1 MKLKHSILLVF
12 LFVTLVCS
20 TAFAG
25 DFIKGQ
31 TYHGFKL
38 LEKRFVNEVNAE
50 CLYFEHEKSGA
61 RLFKIAAD
69 DPNKTFSIAFKTDP
83 ESDCGTPHI
92 MEHSVLNGSK
102 NFPAKSPID
111 ILGRGSLL
119 TFLNAFTGND
129 MTCYPIASM
138 NEKDYFN
145 VMRVYLD
152 AVFNPLIYSEPRILK
167 QEGWHY
173 EMEKPDAP
181 IVYKGVVYN
190 EMKGAY
196 SNPTREMD
204 YRRNQ
209 ILFPDNGYRFTSGGY
224 PTEIPRLTPDMFIK
238 YHQKYYHPVNSHI
251 LLYGNGD
258 LDREL
263 ASIDSEY
270 LSKYN
275 KADRPSGFTLQKPFT
290 AMKEAEVF
298 YPVTEGSNTNKQ
310 TYLSLSFVCGLSVD
324 RATAMSLNILCD
336 LLVNQEA
343 APVRLALQKAG
354 IGQNVIADVDELQ
367 QNVFEIQVQN
377 ANPTDKDKFREIVM
391 TTLEEVSR
399 KGLNKKAV
407 EGAINRTEFQLREG
421 NDAQKGIS
429 YNFQILPG
437 WFFAD
442 DPYLTLEYEK
452 PLAVVKTAIT
462 GNYLESVIRKYIIA
476 NPHSLLLVMT
486 PKPGM
491 EKETNASIEK
501 ALQDYR
507 ASLSEKEKETIVKE
521 TQDLIAYQKRED
533 TPEALA
539 TVPMLER
546 KDIDPKAAWY
556 SLDEQHISGVPV
568 LYREDFT
575 NNVVY
580 IRMLFDARVLPVEL
594 LPYAALLARV
604 LGSQNTENYSFGDLD
619 VALNI
624 HTGGVN
630 ASLLTY
636 LENQNDDN
644 MIPKFVIDSKAMNKK
659 VDKLAQLLGEIVN
672 KTRYADS
679 DRLKTI
685 LIQHQSRLD
694 AQVKRNGFMY
704 SRIRLASYF
713 SNTGIFDELTGGFE
727 YYWFINDLV
736 KNFAAKQKEISDNL
750 ARTASLL
757 FNKSN
762 LTVSVTCS
770 RADLPVYAEEL
781 PKFVNSLPE
790 SKAPVYSKWQFNFE
804 KKNEGFPTA
813 SKVQYVQKGYNLKKL
828 GYAWNGKIRVLEQI
842 LSSDWLQNR
851 VRVIGGAYGGYCSF
865 SSDGQ
870 VFFSSYRDPNLK
882 ETLDNY
888 DAIPDYLDK
897 LELND
902 KDMTRYIIGTISSL
916 DRPLTPSDKGN
927 VAVMY
932 YFEKTKPEDVQRERD
947 EILSISLGDIKAM
960 KKMAADILGQN
971 AICVYG
977 SEEKINSQKELFKKI
992 EKVDRDSSSSKTV
1005 DSK

>member
-1 MKLKHSILLVF
+1 MKLKHSILPF
-12 LFVTLVCS
+12 LLIVMLVCS

-25 DFIKGQ
+25 DFVKGQ

-38 LEKRFVNEVNAE
+38 LEKRFVKEVNAE

-92 MEHSVLNGSK
+92 LEHSVLNGSK
-102 NFPAKSPID
+102 NYPVKSPID
-111 ILGRGSLL
+111 ILGKGSLL
-119 TFLNAFTGND
+119 NFINAFTGSEF
-129 MTCYPIASM
+129 TCYPIAGM

-152 AVFNPLIYSEPRILK
+152 AVFNPLIYTEPRILK

-173 EMEKPDAP
+173 EMEKPDGP
-181 IVYKGVVYN
+181 VVYKGVVYN

-196 SNPTREMD
+196 STPTRELD
-204 YRRNQ
+204 YRRDQN
-209 ILFPDNGYRFTSGGY
+209 LFPDNSYRFSSGGY
-224 PTEIPRLTPDMFIK
+224 PTEIPRLTSDIFIK

-251 LLYGNGD
+251 FLYGNAD

-270 LSKYN
+270 LAKYD
-275 KADRPSGFTLQKPFT
+275 KAVRPSGFPLQKPFT
-290 AMKEAEVF
+290 AMKEVAAF
-298 YPVTEGSNTNKQ
+298 YPVTEGSNTGNQ
-310 TYLSLSFVCGLSVD
+310 AYLSLSFVCGLGVD
-324 RATAMSLNILCD
+324 RATVMALDILSD

-354 IGQNVIADVDELQ
+354 IGQNVTAGVDDLQ

-377 ANPTDKDKFREIVM
+377 ANPADKDKFREIVM
-391 TTLEEVSR
+391 ATLDEVSR
-399 KGLNKKAV
+399 KGLDKKAV
-407 EGAINRTEFQLREG
+407 EGAINLTEFQLREG
-421 NDAQKGIS
+421 NTARKGIR
-429 YNFQILPG
+429 YNFQVLPG
-437 WFFAD
+437 WLFAD

-462 GNYLESVIRKYIIA
+462 GDYLESVIRKYLLS
-476 NPHSLLLVMT
+476 NPHSLLLVLA

-491 EKETNASIEK
+491 EKEINAGVEK
-501 ALQDYR
+501 ELQDYK
-507 ASLSEKEKETIVKE
+507 ASINDKEKETIVKE

-533 TPEALA
+533 TPTALA

-546 KDIDPKAAWY
+546 KDIDPRAAWY
-556 SLDEQHISGVPV
+556 SLEEQHVPGAPF
-568 LYREDFT
+568 LYHEEFT
-575 NNVVY
+575 DHVVY
-580 IRMLFDARVLPVEL
+580 SRMHFDARVLPQEL
-594 LPYAALLARV
+594 IPYAALLARV

-630 ASLLTY
+630 AVLSTY
-636 LENQNDDN
+636 LENRNDDN
-644 MIPKFVIDSKAMNKK
+644 LIPKFVIESKVMNKK
-659 VDKLAQLLGEIVN
+659 VDKLFQLLGEIVN

-679 DRLKTI
+679 DRLQTI

-694 AQVKRNGFMY
+694 AMVKRNGNVY
-704 SRIRLASYF
+704 SRTRLASYF
-713 SNTGIFDELTGGFE
+713 SNTGMFDELTGGFE

-736 KNFAAKQKEISDNL
+736 KNYAVKQKEIIANL

-762 LTVSVTCS
+762 LTAAVTSS
-770 RADLPVYAEEL
+770 RDDLPAYVQEL
-781 PKFVNSLPE
+781 PKFIDSLPDN
-790 SKAPVYSKWQFNFE
+790 KAAAYSKWKFNFE
-804 KKNEGFPTA
+804 KKNEGFLTA

-828 GYAWNGKIRVLEQI
+828 GYAWSGKIRVLDQV

-851 VRVIGGAYGGYCSF
+851 VRVIGGAYGGYSSF
-865 SSDGQ
+865 AANGQ
-870 VFFSSYRDPNLK
+870 AFFSSYRDPNLK

-888 DAIPDYLDK
+888 DAIPDYLGK

-902 KDMTRYIIGTISSL
+902 KEMTRYIIGTISTL
-916 DRPLTPSDKGN
+916 DNPLTPADKGN
-927 VAVMY
+927 VALRY
-932 YFEKTKPEDVQRERD
+932 YFEKTKPEDIQRERD
-947 EILSISLGDIKAM
+947 EVLSVSLGDIKAM

-977 SEEKINSQKELFKKI
+977 SEEKINSQKELFGKI
-992 EKVDRDSSSSKTV
+992 EKVER
-1005 DSK
+1005 

>member
-1 MKLKHSILLVF
+1 MKLKHSILPF
-12 LFVTLVCS
+12 LLIVMLVCS

-25 DFIKGQ
+25 DFVKGQ

-38 LEKRFVNEVNAE
+38 LEKRFVKEVNAE

-83 ESDCGTPHI
+83 ESDYGTPHI
-92 MEHSVLNGSK
+92 LEHSVLNGSK
-102 NFPAKSPID
+102 NYPVKSPID
-111 ILGRGSLL
+111 ILGKGSLL
-119 TFLNAFTGND
+119 NFINAFTGSEF
-129 MTCYPIASM
+129 TCYPIAGM

-152 AVFNPLIYSEPRILK
+152 AVFNPLIYTEPRILK

-173 EMEKPDAP
+173 EMEKPDGP
-181 IVYKGVVYN
+181 VVYKGVVYN

-196 SNPTREMD
+196 STPTRELD
-204 YRRNQ
+204 YRRDQN
-209 ILFPDNGYRFTSGGY
+209 LFPDNSYRFSSGGY
-224 PTEIPRLTPDMFIK
+224 PTEIPRLTSDIFIK

-251 LLYGNGD
+251 FLYGNAD

-270 LSKYN
+270 LAKYD
-275 KADRPSGFTLQKPFT
+275 KAVRPSGFPLQKPFT
-290 AMKEAEVF
+290 AMKEVAAF
-298 YPVTEGSNTNKQ
+298 YPVTEGSNTGNQ
-310 TYLSLSFVCGLSVD
+310 AYLSLSFVCGLGVD
-324 RATAMSLNILCD
+324 RATVMALDILSD

-354 IGQNVIADVDELQ
+354 IGQNVTAGVDDLQ

-377 ANPTDKDKFREIVM
+377 ANPADKDKFREIVM
-391 TTLEEVSR
+391 ATLDEVSR
-399 KGLNKKAV
+399 KGLDKKAV
-407 EGAINRTEFQLREG
+407 EGAINLTEFQLREG
-421 NDAQKGIS
+421 NTARKGIR
-429 YNFQILPG
+429 YNFQVLPG
-437 WFFAD
+437 WLFAD

-452 PLAVVKTAIT
+452 PLAVVKTAIS
-462 GNYLESVIRKYIIA
+462 GDYLESVIRKYLIA
-476 NPHSLLLVMT
+476 NPHSLLLVLA

-491 EKETNASIEK
+491 EKEINAGVEK
-501 ALQDYR
+501 ELQDYK
-507 ASLSEKEKETIVKE
+507 ASISDKEKETIVKE

-533 TPEALA
+533 TPGALA

-546 KDIDPKAAWY
+546 KDIDPRAARY
-556 SLDEQHISGVPV
+556 AMEEQHVPGVPF
-568 LYREDFT
+568 LYHEEFT
-575 NNVVY
+575 DHVVY
-580 IRMLFDARVLPVEL
+580 SRMLFDARVLPQEL
-594 LPYAALLARV
+594 IPYAALLARV

-630 ASLLTY
+630 AVLSTY
-636 LENQNDDN
+636 LENRNDDN
-644 MIPKFVIDSKAMNKK
+644 LIPKFVIESKVMNKK
-659 VDKLAQLLGEIVN
+659 VDKLFQLLGEIVN

-679 DRLKTI
+679 DRLQTI

-694 AQVKRNGFMY
+694 AMVKRNGNVY
-704 SRIRLASYF
+704 SRTRLASYF
-713 SNTGIFDELTGGFE
+713 SNTGMFDELTGGFE

-736 KNFAAKQKEISDNL
+736 KNYAVKQKEIIANL

-762 LTVSVTCS
+762 LTAAVTSS
-770 RADLPVYAEEL
+770 RDDLPAYVQEL
-781 PKFVNSLPE
+781 PKFIDSLPDN
-790 SKAPVYSKWQFNFE
+790 KAAAYSKWKFNFE
-804 KKNEGFPTA
+804 KKNEGFLTA

-828 GYAWNGKIRVLEQI
+828 GYAWSGKIRVLDQV

-851 VRVIGGAYGGYCSF
+851 VRVIGGAYGGYSSF
-865 SSDGQ
+865 AANGQ
-870 VFFSSYRDPNLK
+870 AFFSSYRDPNLK

-888 DAIPDYLDK
+888 DAIPDYLGK

-902 KDMTRYIIGTISSL
+902 KEMTRYIIGTISTL
-916 DRPLTPSDKGN
+916 DNPLTPADKGN
-927 VAVMY
+927 VALRY
-932 YFEKTKPEDVQRERD
+932 YFEKTKPEDIQRERD
-947 EILSISLGDIKAM
+947 EVLSVSLGDIKAM

-977 SEEKINSQKELFKKI
+977 SEEKINSQKELFGKI
-992 EKVDRDSSSSKTV
+992 EKVER
-1005 DSK
+1005 

>member
-1 MKLKHSILLVF
+1 MKLKHSILSLI
-12 LFVTLVCS
+12 LIVTLVCS

-31 TYHGFKL
+31 TYYGFKL
-38 LEKRFVNEVNAE
+38 LEKRFVKEVNTE

-61 RLFKIAAD
+61 RLFKIAAN

-92 MEHSVLNGSK
+92 LEHSVLNGSK
-102 NFPAKSPID
+102 NYPVKSPID
-111 ILGRGSLL
+111 ILDKGSLL
-119 TFLNAFTGND
+119 TFLNAFTGSNL
-129 MTCYPIASM
+129 TCYPIASM

-152 AVFNPLIYSEPRILK
+152 AVFNPLIYTEPRILK

-173 EMEKPDAP
+173 EMEKPDGP
-181 IVYKGVVYN
+181 IVTKGVVYN

-196 SNPTREMD
+196 SNPARELD
-204 YRRNQ
+204 YRRDQN
-209 ILFPDNGYRFTSGGY
+209 LFPDNGYRFSSGGY

-238 YHQKYYHPVNSHI
+238 YHQKYYHPVNSYI

-258 LDREL
+258 LGREL
-263 ASIDSEY
+263 STIDNEY
-270 LSKYN
+270 LSKYD
-275 KADRPSGFTLQKPFT
+275 KAVRPSGFPLQKPFT
-290 AMKEAEVF
+290 AMKEVEAY
-298 YPVTEGSNTNKQ
+298 YPVTEGSNTTNQ
-310 TYLSLSFVCGLSVD
+310 TYLSLSFVCGLGVD
-324 RATAMSLNILCD
+324 RATAMSLDILSD

-354 IGQNVIADVDELQ
+354 IGKNVHANVDDLQ
-367 QNVFEIQVQN
+367 QNVFDIQVQN
-377 ANPTDKDKFREIVM
+377 ANPADKDKFREIVM
-391 TTLEEVSR
+391 ATLEEVSR
-399 KGLNKKAV
+399 KGLDKKAV

-421 NDAQKGIS
+421 NTAQKGVR
-429 YNFQILPG
+429 YNFQVLPG
-437 WFFAD
+437 WLFAD
-442 DPYLTLEYEK
+442 DPFLTLEYEK

-462 GNYLESVIRKYIIA
+462 GDYLESIIRKYLIA
-476 NPHSLLLVMT
+476 NPHSLLLVMA

-491 EKETNASIEK
+491 EKEINAVVEK
-501 ALQDYR
+501 QLQDYR
-507 ASLSEKEKETIVKE
+507 ALLSEKEKETIVKE

-539 TVPMLER
+539 TVPILER
-546 KDIDPKAAWY
+546 KDIDPRAAWY
-556 SLDEQHISGVPV
+556 SLEEQHISGAPV
-568 LYREDFT
+568 LYREEFS

-580 IRMLFDARVLPVEL
+580 TRMLFDARVLPAEL

-630 ASLLTY
+630 AFLSTY
-636 LENQNDDN
+636 LENRNDDN
-644 MIPKFVIDSKAMNKK
+644 MIPKFIIESKVMAKK
-659 VDKLAQLLGEIVN
+659 VDKLIQLLGEIVN
-672 KTRYADS
+672 RTRYGDS
-679 DRLKTI
+679 ERLQTI
-685 LIQHQSRLD
+685 LIQHQSNLD
-694 AQVKRNGFMY
+694 AMVKRNGSVY
-704 SRIRLASYF
+704 SRTRLASYF
-713 SNTGIFDELTGGFE
+713 SNTGMFDELTGGFE
-727 YYWFINDLV
+727 YYWFITDLV

-757 FNKSN
+757 FTKSN
-762 LTVSVTCS
+762 LTAAVTCS
-770 RADLPVYAEEL
+770 RDDLPVYAQEL

-790 SKAPVYSKWQFNFE
+790 GKAPVYSKWKFNFE
-804 KKNEGFPTA
+804 KKNEGFLTA

-828 GYAWNGKIRVLEQI
+828 GYAWSGKIQVLNQI

-851 VRVIGGAYGGYCSF
+851 VRVIGGAYGGYSSF
-865 SSDGQ
+865 FSNGQ

-888 DAIPDYLDK
+888 DAIPDYLGK

-902 KDMTRYIIGTISSL
+902 KEMTRYIIGTISEL

-927 VAVMY
+927 AALRY
-932 YFEKTKPEDVQRERD
+932 YIEKTKPEDIQRERD
-947 EILSISLGDIKAM
+947 EVLRVTLGDIKAM
-960 KKMAADILGQN
+960 KKMASDILGQN
-971 AICVYG
+971 AFCVYG
-977 SEEKINSQKELFKKI
+977 SEEKINSHKELFGKI
-992 EKVDRDSSSSKTV
+992 EKVDR
-1005 DSK
+1005 